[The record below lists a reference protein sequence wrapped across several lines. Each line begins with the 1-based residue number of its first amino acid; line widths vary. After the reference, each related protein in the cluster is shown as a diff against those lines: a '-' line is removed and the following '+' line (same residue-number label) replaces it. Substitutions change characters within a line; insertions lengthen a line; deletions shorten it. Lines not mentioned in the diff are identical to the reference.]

1 MNQSRFWFILQQD
14 VDRPIG
20 GVKQIYTVA
29 SIIADF
35 GYSVFVVQGTSSFR
49 PTWFSTSDFNFRT
62 VGSQDFSV
70 DQLDPFVDIV
80 VIPETF
86 LPLLP
91 TLSRLRVVIFNQN
104 MHYLCGEDFSFDP
117 ALVMQ
122 AYSRP
127 NILSVL
133 TVSASDYNYAVD
145 ALPLPPSRIHRIVNA
160 IEDDVFSFSFST
172 NSTIAYMPRKNTSH
186 SRVVLKLIQ
195 SQSWFQDSNWSVIA
209 INNKSHSEVASILA
223 DSSIFLSFGYPEGF
237 GLPLA
242 EAIVSG
248 CPVVGYDGLGGSEIY
263 NLCQPFGVFSPVP
276 FRDFHSFLNGVQSF
290 IDQYRSP
297 SRLHSK
303 LCQASQLVSQRYSK
317 RYMVESIASFLQSIP
332 S

>member
-1 MNQSRFWFILQQD
+1 MLTGLLAASSKYTLLHQSLLTLDIPFLLFKAPHLS
-14 VDRPIG
+14 
-20 GVKQIYTVA
+20 A
-29 SIIADF
+29 
-35 GYSVFVVQGTSSFR
+35 
-49 PTWFSTSDFNFRT
+49 TWFSTSDFKFRT
-62 VGSQDFSV
+62 VGIQDFWG
-70 DQLDPFVDIV
+70 DQFDPFDIV

-160 IEDDVFSFSFST
+160 IEDDIFSFSFST

-186 SRVVLKLIQ
+186 SRVVLELIQ
-195 SQSWFQDSNWSVIA
+195 S
-209 INNKSHSEVASILA
+209 IL
-223 DSSIFLSFGYPEGF
+223 
-237 GLPLA
+237 
-242 EAIVSG
+242 
-248 CPVVGYDGLGGSEIY
+248 
-263 NLCQPFGVFSPVP
+263 
-276 FRDFHSFLNGVQSF
+276 VQRF
-290 IDQYRSP
+290 
-297 SRLHSK
+297 
-303 LCQASQLVSQRYSK
+303 
-317 RYMVESIASFLQSIP
+317 
-332 S
+332 